1 MLLWSRQRVTVYL
14 PESLTNIAI
23 VFHTGWLVPS
33 IRADCMETAPS
44 HSIYWIRNYMGP
56 RETFF
61 KQRKLLRESTKPI
74 SGSDSVKVP
83 PPRWIDNVKTIN
95 CEPRID
101 HVSEWIWLA
110 EAIQRLSNLAAEVW
124 EVKTLKKHDMVK
136 CRRFGSVG
144 GPNLPIQS
152 VCIWRSE
159 NETQLL
165 TNCTNNISLLLAL

>member
-110 EAIQRLSNLAAEVW
+110 VAVQSCCWSMRSKNI
-124 EVKTLKKHDMVK
+124 KKKHDMVK

-144 GPNLPIQS
+144 GLNLPIQS
-152 VCIWRSE
+152 VGIWRSE